1 MGGETNSPRVYLS
14 MWVCY
19 RAVRAVCG
27 GVGWGWGEKPTPQV
41 CSSQCG
47 CATEL
52 SGLDVA
58 SLKQSNTPL
67 FSQHLLTV
75 EQLDEISVDP
85 DIQASVTEFLK
96 GLTTQ
101 MFAR

>member
-1 MGGETNSPRVYLS
+1 MSSL
-14 MWVCY
+14 
-19 RAVRAVCG
+19 
-27 GVGWGWGEKPTPQV
+27 KPT
-41 CSSQCG
+41 
-47 CATEL
+47 T
-52 SGLDVA
+52 
-58 SLKQSNTPL
+58 TPL

-75 EQLDEISVDP
+75 EQLAEISVDP